1 VGWLKKRFRDPRG
14 LSDILVY
21 ICLITN
27 QHKKMIE
34 EFEVTEGNL
43 KAVKDTSG
51 FGGTNKW
58 KLEILTPGGRW
69 RLVQWMS
76 VCNIQEFFKANLPTY
91 EETDSFRN

>member
-1 VGWLKKRFRDPRG
+1 
-14 LSDILVY
+14 
-21 ICLITN
+21 
-27 QHKKMIE
+27 MIE

-51 FGGTNKW
+51 FGGKNKW
-58 KLEILTPGGRW
+58 KLEILTPAGRW

-76 VCNIQEFFKANLPTY
+76 VGNIQEFFKTNLPTY